1 MSSLT
6 ANAAQRS
13 FRIKLVLLFL
23 AFAAP
28 VIFAYLA
35 YYVWPPQSLINY
47 GELIKPTE
55 SPDPMLRDAEGKEFP
70 LSKLRGKWVMLTV
83 DQAECDATCEKKLWL
98 LRQVRLATG
107 KNMDR
112 VERVLLLRGQGSV
125 TEHIRK
131 QHPGLRVLTGA
142 DAGLLGSFP
151 ANGNL
156 LDHIYIVDPLGNVM
170 MRYPKTPDP
179 SGILKDINRLMYVSQ
194 VG

>member
-1 MSSLT
+1 MSASNVTVSPEYSLFELGRGLGRL
-6 ANAAQRS
+6 ADIQRRLRRLFDEVKVGLVALAA
-13 FRIKLVLLFL
+13 V
-23 AFAAP
+23 
-28 VIFAYLA
+28 
-35 YYVWPPQSLINY
+35 
-47 GELIKPTE
+47 G
-55 SPDPMLRDAEGKEFP
+55 
-70 LSKLRGKWVMLTV
+70 
-83 DQAECDATCEKKLWL
+83 
-98 LRQVRLATG
+98 ATG

-170 MRYPKTPDP
+170 MRYPITPDP

>member
-1 MSSLT
+1 MSSST
-6 ANAAQRS
+6 VNAAQRS

-28 VIFAYLA
+28 VIFAYLT
-35 YYVWPPQSLINY
+35 YYVWPPQSRINY
-47 GELIKPTE
+47 GELIQPTE
-55 SPDPMLRDAEGKEFP
+55 IPDPMLRNAEGKEFP
-70 LSKLRGKWVMLTV
+70 LSKLRGKWVMLVV
-83 DQAECDATCEKKLWL
+83 DQADCGAECEKKLWL

-112 VERVLLLRGQGSV
+112 VERVLLLQGLGNI
-125 TEHIRK
+125 TEHISK
-131 QHPGLRVLTGA
+131 QHPGMHVLTGA
-142 DAGLLGSFP
+142 DAGLLASFS

-156 LDHIYIVDPLGNVM
+156 TDHIYIVDPLGNVM

-179 SGILKDINRLMYVSQ
+179 AGILKDINRLMYVSQ